1 MKSVPFSEKKSVPT
15 TKITKIGTHLFRILF
30 LENRFFARPQ
40 PHETTNM
47 VKASGDTVS
56 IPQQSS
62 RRSKRSKDGSS
73 LPQSQTDPAPA
84 ADAGTIEVTTSQQ
97 SKQPRISRSELET
110 DAGKINTSQ
119 PPISKRKKVDLAP
132 KKQRTASA
140 TADTAATV
148 KDPTP
153 SSTPAE
159 PLLIQNAAIQTK
171 KVVDKNSLLS
181 ANPCS

>member
-1 MKSVPFSEKKSVPT
+1 M
-15 TKITKIGTHLFRILF
+15 
-30 LENRFFARPQ
+30 
-40 PHETTNM
+40 
-47 VKASGDTVS
+47 DTVS

-62 RRSKRSKDGSS
+62 RRGKRSKDGSS

-97 SKQPRISRSELET
+97 SKKPKISRSERET

-119 PPISKRKKVDLAP
+119 PPNSKRKKVDLAP
-132 KKQRTASA
+132 KKQRTAS
-140 TADTAATV
+140 DTAATV

-181 ANPCS
+181 ANRGVSPVPVSTDAAPSLNVKKALNASDVTPSSNVKQVLNGKKTITWDL